1 MPWIQLFIDTQKEH
15 AEKIE
20 DLFLETGAVSVT
32 LADAE
37 DTPIFEPELGTTP
50 IWNNTRISAL
60 YTADSDSEAIL
71 HSLQTSTANLST
83 TPFHFRAE
91 ILEDKDW
98 VREWMENFHPIQCG
112 TRLWICPSWREPP
125 EKEAVNLLLDP
136 GLAFG
141 TGTHPTTFL
150 CLKWLDGQNPQG
162 KNIIDYGCGSGIL
175 AIAAILLGAKSA
187 LGTDIDPQ
195 ALLASRDNA
204 RRNKVDDERF
214 ALCLPQNLP
223 KDSPPCDILLANI
236 LAQPLLK
243 LAPNIAAMTSP
254 GALLA
259 LSGIINHQANEIIE
273 RYSEWFELNPPEYKE
288 EWTLITGVRKPTHK

>member
-1 MPWIQLFIDTQKEH
+1 MPWIQIFIDTQKDY
-15 AEKIE
+15 AETIE

-37 DTPIFEPELGTTP
+37 DTPVFEPELGTTP
-50 IWNNTRISAL
+50 IWANTRISAL
-60 YTADSDSEAIL
+60 YTADSDTDAIL
-71 HSLQTSTANLST
+71 QQLQQGTINLADSPLT
-83 TPFHFRAE
+83 FKAE

-98 VREWMENFHPIQCG
+98 EREWMDNFHPIQCG

-125 EKEAVNLLLDP
+125 EQSAVNLLLDP

-150 CLKWLDGQNPQG
+150 CLKWLDGQNLTD

-175 AIAAILLGAKSA
+175 AIAAILLGAKKA

-195 ALLASRDNA
+195 AILASRDNA
-204 RRNKVDDERF
+204 QRNGVADDRF
-214 ALCLPQNLP
+214 ELYLP
-223 KDSPPCDILLANI
+223 KDVPADRPPCDLLLANI

-243 LAPNIAAMTSP
+243 LAPEIAAMTQS
-254 GALLA
+254 GSLLA
-259 LSGIINHQANEIIE
+259 LSGIINHQAQEIIE
-273 RYSEWFELNPPEYKE
+273 RYAEWFDLNPPEYKD
-288 EWTLITGVRKPTHK
+288 EWTLITGVRK